1 MSSKR
6 ARKPNFHPPVPT
18 MRRHSS
24 GQARVTLSGRTIYL
38 GPFGA
43 VETAANYAKVVA
55 EWEASGR
62 TWIERAPV
70 TVADLQATA
79 ERIAVRESI
88 PLPAAECVASVLAEF
103 AGKLKPAEAVAIAK
117 ARRPA
122 LFTVEP
128 AEQPPTV
135 REALAKYEASLDDAG
150 RYRKNGRHTSER
162 AIIAKAVA
170 EFCAMHGDAIVPA
183 LDAAAL
189 LAWRD
194 KLATRREDTDDE
206 RALCRRGIN
215 RKVQTIK
222 RALRWLRDRKILG
235 REAWLDMADV
245 APLRRGELGD
255 ERDHRRVKRAVTV
268 EEVERVAAAAGTV
281 VGAMLRLQAATGM
294 RPGEACAM
302 RWSDIDRNGPQVDG
316 VPCWIYRVANAKT
329 SHFGH
334 ETSYVLGPAAQR
346 ILEPFRAVGNA
357 CVFRPALH
365 VEELREKRRAARKT
379 AVPPS
384 QQERD
389 TRRTR
394 RHRASFSVD
403 VYGGIVDRACIAAGI
418 DRFTP
423 HEVRHGF
430 ATRAARRF
438 GVLATAAAV
447 NHASTQT
454 TQHYLH
460 KGYDDAARVVLGLES
475 ETAPQRCGP
484 TTDTAA
490 RGA

>member
-43 VETAANYAKVVA
+43 VETAAKYAKVVA
-55 EWEASGR
+55 EWEAAGR

-79 ERIAVRESI
+79 ELIAKREAI
-88 PLPAAECVASVLAEF
+88 PLPAAERVASVLAEF
-103 AGKLKPAEAVAIAK
+103 AGKLKPAEAVALAK
-117 ARRPA
+117 ARHPA
-122 LFTVEP
+122 LFVTEP

-150 RYRKNGRHTSER
+150 RYTKNGTHTTER
-162 AIIAKAVA
+162 AIVAKAVA
-170 EFCAMHGDAIVPA
+170 EFCAMHGDAIVST
-183 LDAAAL
+183 LDAAAV

-206 RALCRRGIN
+206 RALSRRGIN

-222 RALRWLRDRKILG
+222 RALRWLRDRKVIA
-235 REAWLDMADV
+235 REQWLDIDDV

-255 ERDHRRVKRAVTV
+255 ERDRKRAKRAVSP
-268 EEVERVAAAAGTV
+268 EDIERVAAAAGPI
-281 VGAMLRLQAATGM
+281 VGAMLRLQAVTGM
-294 RPGEACAM
+294 RPGEACGM
-302 RWSDIDRNGPQVDG
+302 RWSDVDRNGPVVDG
-316 VPCWIYRVANAKT
+316 VRCWLYRVQNGKT
-329 SHFGH
+329 AHHGH
-334 ETSYVLGPAAQR
+334 ETSYVLGPTAQR
-346 ILEPFRAVGNA
+346 VLEPLRAVGNA
-357 CVFRPALH
+357 HVFRPQDH
-365 VEELREKRRAARKT
+365 VNDLRAKRRAARRT
-379 AVPPS
+379 PLTPS
-384 QQERD
+384 QEEREH
-389 TRRTR
+389 RRTR
-394 RHRASFSVD
+394 RHRPAFTTD
-403 VYGGIVDRACIAAGI
+403 VYGGIVERACIAAGVQ
-418 DRFTP
+418 RFTP
-423 HEVRHGF
+423 HEARHSF
-430 ATRAARRF
+430 VTRAAQRF

-460 KGYDDAARVVLGLES
+460 KSHDDAARVVLGLES
-475 ETAPQRCGP
+475 DAAQRHEQTA
-484 TTDTAA
+484 DNAV